1 MNNNQG
7 YLIIKFDHEDGTVFV
22 EDKELMSLISN
33 AVDIWTKG
41 NDCPFR
47 YARLISDRPF
57 DVISSGDWF
66 DIYQLSHS
74 ANYQWQ
80 LSHNSINW
88 TGKGIGCST
97 IPIPTLNIPVV
108 GKKERDVPLVGIVTD
123 INGVDGVITLMMLQS
138 KRDWWEEMKEYNDYH
153 Y

>member
-1 MNNNQG
+1 MTTNQED
-7 YLIIKFDHEDGTVFV
+7 LIIKYDHTDDTVFV
-22 EDKELMSLISN
+22 EDKQLISLICT
-33 AVDIWTKG
+33 IWTKD
-41 NDCPFR
+41 NELFR

-57 DVISSGDWF
+57 NVISSGDWF

-108 GKKERDVPLVGIVTD
+108 GKKGRDVPLVGIVTD